1 MPYYDD
7 LVNLG
12 WNVNDSKVYVA
23 LIKVGPS
30 SPHNISKVT
39 GIDRTRVY
47 DSVKRLLD
55 KGFVI
60 QEGKARGPKYTAVP
74 VETVFSREISNI
86 QSKLQT
92 AERLKEELAKL
103 EVREEKSEPNLVWSL
118 QKKNNVKLMMTR
130 FVESANENIHYLS
143 SPDIF
148 GPPFNPWMFDNLIQ
162 RIKEKPDLEVVVSLK
177 LNEENSKHVREMLKN
192 KMVIHHR
199 EEAILPFALLTV
211 DNAKFIWLT
220 VSKFEPLPEY
230 NFGIYGNGVSRD
242 QINGMN
248 YLFNYILKDH
258 ERIMENDI
266 DAILNG

>member
-1 MPYYDD
+1 MGYEDE
-7 LVNLG
+7 LAEELG

-23 LIKVGPS
+23 LVKIGAS
-30 SPHNISKVT
+30 TPHNISKVT

-47 DSVKRLLD
+47 DSVKRLKD

-74 VETVFSREISNI
+74 VETVFSREIKGIKSR
-86 QSKLQT
+86 LET
-92 AERLKEELAKL
+92 AERLKKELTKL
-103 EVREEKSEPNLVWSL
+103 EVREEKTTPNVVWSL
-118 QKKNNVKLMMTR
+118 QKKNNVKAMMLK
-130 FVESANENIHYLS
+130 FVESAEENINYLS
-143 SPDIF
+143 SPDVF
-148 GPPFNPWMFDNLIQ
+148 GPPFNPWMFEALIE
-162 RIKEKPDLEVVVSLK
+162 RVKEIDGLEVVISLK
-177 LNEENSKHVREMLKN
+177 INENNSKHVREMLTN
-192 KMVIHHR
+192 DIVVHHR

-230 NFGIYGNGVSRD
+230 NFGIYGEGVSRD

-258 ERIMENDI
+258 QRISENDI
-266 DAILNG
+266 DKILG